1 MQVSFYKL
9 YATSILA
16 LKRNIEN
23 SVSTLFDRCKI
34 YTLFYAS
41 GKQYSK
47 LKKKKEY
54 IYIFV
59 ILTIEKWL
67 ISFEQIYI
75 FIEFL

>member
-41 GKQYSK
+41 GKQYSN
-47 LKKKKEY
+47 LKKKKNIY
-54 IYIFV
+54 IYIYVFV

-67 ISFEQIYI
+67 VSSRYI
-75 FIEFL
+75 FL